1 MLYTKKYELDLGLA
15 LGLFAIFGI
24 IRYRTDPLKV
34 REMTYLFVVIGVSII
49 NALSN
54 KKMSYLEILLANSF
68 ISISIYYLD
77 RYWSQQR
84 LTPQK
89 KTIPKDY
96 GIKDV
101 IYNSLEN
108 IKPEQFDL
116 LKNELENSL
125 GVEILKLDIN
135 EVDFEKQTAKK
146 KSDTKNS
153 MKKISKRLLHAV
165 ICITFSSSLIYG
177 QNNSDL
183 EGWSAVELDLKAS
196 KKLSFSISE
205 HLRYRNDISSMKNY
219 FTQVKVNYSLF
230 KKFSLGGGV
239 RYITKNDDVGNI
251 QGNKLLLDINLM
263 HHLIKK

>member
-1 MLYTKKYELDLGLA
+1 MELFGIPFFDDDFYKMLLRLSINMLFLTAIIRLSYYHFSKKTEFLFTFYLVGIVVFFLCFTLKKYELDLGLA

-54 KKMSYLEILLANSF
+54 KKMSYMEILLTNSF

-84 LTPQK
+84 LTPK
-89 KTIPKDY
+89 EKTMPKDF
-96 GIKDV
+96 GMKDI

-135 EVDFEKQTAKK
+135 EIDFEKQTAKIKIRYK
-146 KSDTKNS
+146 K
-153 MKKISKRLLHAV
+153 
-165 ICITFSSSLIYG
+165 
-177 QNNSDL
+177 
-183 EGWSAVELDLKAS
+183 
-196 KKLSFSISE
+196 
-205 HLRYRNDISSMKNY
+205 
-219 FTQVKVNYSLF
+219 
-230 KKFSLGGGV
+230 
-239 RYITKNDDVGNI
+239 
-251 QGNKLLLDINLM
+251 
-263 HHLIKK
+263 

>member
-1 MLYTKKYELDLGLA
+1 MELFGIPFFDDDFYKMLLRLTINMLFLTAIIRLSYYHFSKKTEFLFTFYLVGIVVFFLCFTLKKYELDLGLA

-54 KKMSYLEILLANSF
+54 KKMSYMEILLANSF

-84 LTPQK
+84 LTPK
-89 KTIPKDY
+89 EKTIPKDF
-96 GIKDV
+96 GMKDI

-135 EVDFEKQTAKK
+135 EIDFEKQTAKIKIRYK
-146 KSDTKNS
+146 K
-153 MKKISKRLLHAV
+153 
-165 ICITFSSSLIYG
+165 
-177 QNNSDL
+177 
-183 EGWSAVELDLKAS
+183 
-196 KKLSFSISE
+196 
-205 HLRYRNDISSMKNY
+205 
-219 FTQVKVNYSLF
+219 
-230 KKFSLGGGV
+230 
-239 RYITKNDDVGNI
+239 
-251 QGNKLLLDINLM
+251 
-263 HHLIKK
+263 